1 MIMSFK
7 KIFTSL
13 ICGFFAVLFAACGT
27 RSSSVAVVVDRD
39 TYDKIGAAV
48 DKYVEAIA
56 LSDRKGVLVVDR
68 WQHPDSIKAE
78 LKRMYDN
85 DCLEGAV
92 FIGEIPIA
100 MVRDAQHMATAFKRS
115 QKDNWLVSS
124 IPSDRFYDDFDL
136 KFNYLKQDSV
146 KTLAHYYS
154 LAADSPQIISSDIY
168 SARIK
173 APFDGKS
180 CHNGHT
186 CSSSEL
192 CSTHS
197 YIEAYLL
204 KAVEAHK
211 SQKRMD
217 KVLHFGAHGYNSE
230 SLQARIDEAIGFK
243 EQFPFLNGYDG
254 ELSYID
260 FNRDYLVKKRIMNAV
275 ADSDVDYAIMHHH
288 GLPYQQL
295 LQGVPKSNSLDTWKT
310 LSCNNLRNKVR
321 GAVED
326 GTPAQVAIAKLVK
339 RYDVPASWMAGWNDP
354 KIIEKDSIFE
364 ADKNIVLEDLYNYR
378 SGAGVLVLDACY
390 NGAFIEDD
398 YIAAR
403 YIFNEGTT
411 MVVRANSVNTLQD
424 IWTVELSGLLNL
436 GVCVGDV
443 YKGQLAIEQHLF
455 GDPTFAFA
463 PQTEV
468 LGGYDI
474 ARDIVFK
481 KNDVGYWRGI
491 LENGSKDLAPEL
503 RVLAVKMLHKNGA
516 ITSGELLEI
525 AKSSPYHNVRMEAFV
540 TNREIADENFTQAL
554 KIALEDS
561 YEIVRRIAMG
571 TAPKNGSDELI
582 PYVAKAIVYPA
593 VSQREDMMADFATPE
608 FDSKLLIS
616 AIDSLRKDYAGWIT
630 DDKFE
635 KLCDNIRYDAERKSK
650 EYSDMLAGNYSASKK
665 SFYIESERNKC
676 SVDALGVL
684 YDMIDNGTES
694 EKVLAAEILGWYVYS
709 YKKGEILAK
718 VKEFYS
724 NASEER
730 VKSELLKTINRLE
743 CKRS

>member
-7 KIFTSL
+7 KIFTPI

-27 RSSSVAVVVDRD
+27 KSSSVAVVVDRD

-275 ADSDVDYAIMHHH
+275 ADSDVDYA
-288 GLPYQQL
+288 
-295 LQGVPKSNSLDTWKT
+295 
-310 LSCNNLRNKVR
+310 
-321 GAVED
+321 
-326 GTPAQVAIAKLVK
+326 
-339 RYDVPASWMAGWNDP
+339 
-354 KIIEKDSIFE
+354 
-364 ADKNIVLEDLYNYR
+364 
-378 SGAGVLVLDACY
+378 
-390 NGAFIEDD
+390 
-398 YIAAR
+398 
-403 YIFNEGTT
+403 
-411 MVVRANSVNTLQD
+411 
-424 IWTVELSGLLNL
+424 
-436 GVCVGDV
+436 
-443 YKGQLAIEQHLF
+443 
-455 GDPTFAFA
+455 
-463 PQTEV
+463 
-468 LGGYDI
+468 
-474 ARDIVFK
+474 
-481 KNDVGYWRGI
+481 
-491 LENGSKDLAPEL
+491 
-503 RVLAVKMLHKNGA
+503 
-516 ITSGELLEI
+516 
-525 AKSSPYHNVRMEAFV
+525 
-540 TNREIADENFTQAL
+540 
-554 KIALEDS
+554 
-561 YEIVRRIAMG
+561 
-571 TAPKNGSDELI
+571 
-582 PYVAKAIVYPA
+582 
-593 VSQREDMMADFATPE
+593 
-608 FDSKLLIS
+608 
-616 AIDSLRKDYAGWIT
+616 
-630 DDKFE
+630 
-635 KLCDNIRYDAERKSK
+635 
-650 EYSDMLAGNYSASKK
+650 
-665 SFYIESERNKC
+665 
-676 SVDALGVL
+676 
-684 YDMIDNGTES
+684 
-694 EKVLAAEILGWYVYS
+694 
-709 YKKGEILAK
+709 
-718 VKEFYS
+718 
-724 NASEER
+724 
-730 VKSELLKTINRLE
+730 
-743 CKRS
+743 

>member
-1 MIMSFK
+1 MAKSFK
-7 KIFTSL
+7 KVISTLLPAAVALLMLYS
-13 ICGFFAVLFAACGT
+13 CGAK
-27 RSSSVAVVVDRD
+27 RSTVAVVVDEQ
-39 TYDKIGAAV
+39 TYAAIGATI
-48 DKYVEAIA
+48 DKYVEAIS
-56 LSDRKGVLVVDR
+56 LPDRQCVLVVDK
-68 WQHPDSIKAE
+68 WQHPDSIRAE
-78 LKRMYDN
+78 LYGMYCN
-85 DCLEGAV
+85 DALEGAV
-92 FIGEIPIA
+92 LVGEIPIA

-115 QKDNWLVSS
+115 QEDDWLISS

-136 KFNYLKQDSV
+136 KFDYLKQDSV
-146 KTLAHYYS
+146 KSVAHYYT
-154 LAADSPQIISSDIY
+154 LRADSPQQISSDIY

-173 APFDGKS
+173 APADGNEHKV
-180 CHNGHT
+180 
-186 CSSSEL
+186 
-192 CSTHS
+192 
-197 YIEAYLL
+197 IEAYLL
-204 KAVEAHK
+204 KAIEAHK
-211 SQKRMD
+211 NPERMN
-217 KVLHFGAHGYNSE
+217 KVLHFGGHGYNSE

-260 FNRDYLVKKRIMNAV
+260 FNRDYLVKERIMNAV
-275 ADSDVDYAIMHHH
+275 ADEDVDYAILHHH

-295 LQGVPKSNSLDTWKT
+295 LQGVPKSNSLDTWKS
-310 LSCNNLRNKVR
+310 LSCNNLRTKVR
-321 GAVED
+321 NAVEE
-326 GTPAQVAIAKLVK
+326 GTSPQAAIAKMVK

-354 KIIEKDSIFE
+354 KLIEKDSLFD
-364 ADKNIVLEDLYNYR
+364 ADKNIMLEDLYNYK
-378 SGAGVLVLDACY
+378 SGARVLVLDACY

-398 YIAAR
+398 FIAAR

-463 PQTEV
+463 PQSEV

-491 LENGSKDLAPEL
+491 LENSSKDIAPEL
-503 RVLAVKMLHKNGA
+503 RTLAVKMLHKNGA
-516 ITSGELLEI
+516 ISSKELLEL

-540 TNREIADENFTQAL
+540 TNREIADENFTEAL

-571 TAPKNGSDELI
+571 TAPKNGNPELI
-582 PYVAKAIVYPA
+582 PYVAKAIVDPA
-593 VSQREDMMADFATPE
+593 EGKRVDMQADFALPD
-608 FDSKLLIS
+608 FDAQLMIAAL
-616 AIDSLRKDYAGWIT
+616 DSLRKDHVGWFT
-630 DDKFE
+630 DEKFE
-635 KLCDNIRYDAERKSK
+635 KICKDIRYDAESKSE
-650 EYSDMLAGNYSASKK
+650 EYANMLNGKYSAAKK
-665 SFYIESERNKC
+665 AFYIEIERNK
-676 SVDALGVL
+676 SNVNALGVL
-684 YDMIDNGTES
+684 YDMIANGTES

-709 YKKGEILAK
+709 YQKPQILAK
-718 VKEFYS
+718 VKEFYE
-724 NASEER
+724 NASDGA
-730 VKSELLKTINRLE
+730 VKNELLKTINRLE

>member
-1 MIMSFK
+1 MAKSFK
-7 KIFTSL
+7 KVISTLLPAAVALLMLYS
-13 ICGFFAVLFAACGT
+13 CGAK
-27 RSSSVAVVVDRD
+27 RSTVAVVVDEQ
-39 TYDKIGAAV
+39 TYAAIGATI
-48 DKYVEAIA
+48 DKYVEAIS
-56 LSDRKGVLVVDR
+56 LPDRQCVLVVDK
-68 WQHPDSIKAE
+68 WQHPDSIRAE
-78 LKRMYDN
+78 LYGMYCN
-85 DCLEGAV
+85 DALEGAV
-92 FIGEIPIA
+92 LVGEIPIA

-115 QKDNWLVSS
+115 QEDDWLISS

-136 KFNYLKQDSV
+136 KFDYLKQDSV
-146 KTLAHYYS
+146 KSVAHYYT
-154 LAADSPQIISSDIY
+154 LRADSPQQISSDIY

-173 APFDGKS
+173 APADGNEHKV
-180 CHNGHT
+180 
-186 CSSSEL
+186 
-192 CSTHS
+192 
-197 YIEAYLL
+197 IEAYLL
-204 KAVEAHK
+204 KAIEAHK
-211 SQKRMD
+211 NPERMN
-217 KVLHFGAHGYNSE
+217 KVLHFGGHGYNSE

-260 FNRDYLVKKRIMNAV
+260 FNRDYLVKERIMNAV
-275 ADSDVDYAIMHHH
+275 ADEDVDYAILHHH

-295 LQGVPKSNSLDTWKT
+295 LQGVPESNSLDTWKS
-310 LSCNNLRNKVR
+310 LSCNNLRTKVR
-321 GAVED
+321 NAVEG
-326 GTPAQVAIAKLVK
+326 GTSPQAAIAKMVK

-354 KIIEKDSIFE
+354 KLIEKDSIFD
-364 ADKNIVLEDLYNYR
+364 ADKNIMLEDLYNYK
-378 SGAGVLVLDACY
+378 SGARVLVLDACY

-398 YIAAR
+398 FIAAR

-463 PQTEV
+463 PQSEV

-491 LENGSKDLAPEL
+491 LENSSKDIAPEL
-503 RVLAVKMLHKNGA
+503 RTLAVKMLHKNGA
-516 ITSGELLEI
+516 ISSKELLEL

-540 TNREIADENFTQAL
+540 TNREIADENFTEAL

-571 TAPKNGSDELI
+571 TAPKNGNPELI
-582 PYVAKAIVYPA
+582 PYVAKAIVDPA
-593 VSQREDMMADFATPE
+593 EGKRVDMQADFALPD
-608 FDSKLLIS
+608 FDAQLMIAAL
-616 AIDSLRKDYAGWIT
+616 DSLRKDHVGWFT
-630 DDKFE
+630 DEKFE
-635 KLCDNIRYDAERKSK
+635 KICKDIRYDAESKSE
-650 EYSDMLAGNYSASKK
+650 EYANMLNGKYSAAKK
-665 SFYIESERNKC
+665 AFYIEIERNK
-676 SVDALGVL
+676 SNVNALGVL
-684 YDMIDNGTES
+684 YDMIANGTES

-709 YKKGEILAK
+709 YQKPQILAK
-718 VKEFYS
+718 VKEFYE
-724 NASEER
+724 NASDGA
-730 VKSELLKTINRLE
+730 VKNELLKTINRLE

>member
-1 MIMSFK
+1 MAKSFK
-7 KIFTSL
+7 KVISTLLPAAVALLMLYS
-13 ICGFFAVLFAACGT
+13 CGAK
-27 RSSSVAVVVDRD
+27 RSTVAVVVDEQ
-39 TYDKIGAAV
+39 TYAAIGATI
-48 DKYVEAIA
+48 DKYVEAIS
-56 LSDRKGVLVVDR
+56 LPDRQGVLVVDK
-68 WQHPDSIKAE
+68 WQHPDSIRAE
-78 LKRMYDN
+78 LYGMYCN
-85 DCLEGAV
+85 DALEGAV
-92 FIGEIPIA
+92 LVGEIPIA

-115 QKDNWLVSS
+115 QEDDWLISS

-136 KFNYLKQDSV
+136 KFDYPKQDSV
-146 KTLAHYYS
+146 KSVAHYYT
-154 LAADSPQIISSDIY
+154 LRADSPQQISSDIY

-173 APFDGKS
+173 APADGNEHKV
-180 CHNGHT
+180 
-186 CSSSEL
+186 
-192 CSTHS
+192 
-197 YIEAYLL
+197 IEAYLL
-204 KAVEAHK
+204 KAIEAHK
-211 SQKRMD
+211 NPERMN
-217 KVLHFGAHGYNSE
+217 KVLHFGGHGYNSE

-260 FNRDYLVKKRIMNAV
+260 FNRDYLVKERIMNAV
-275 ADSDVDYAIMHHH
+275 ADEDVDYAILHHH

-295 LQGVPKSNSLDTWKT
+295 LQGVPKSNSLDTWKS
-310 LSCNNLRNKVR
+310 LSCNNLRTKVR
-321 GAVED
+321 NAVEE
-326 GTPAQVAIAKLVK
+326 GTSPQAAIAKMVK

-354 KIIEKDSIFE
+354 KLIEKDSLFD
-364 ADKNIVLEDLYNYR
+364 ADKNIMLEDLYNYK
-378 SGAGVLVLDACY
+378 SGARVLVLDACY

-398 YIAAR
+398 FIAAR

-463 PQTEV
+463 PQSEV

-491 LENGSKDLAPEL
+491 LENSSKDIAPEL
-503 RVLAVKMLHKNGA
+503 RTLAVKMLHKNGA
-516 ITSGELLEI
+516 ISSKELLEL

-540 TNREIADENFTQAL
+540 TNREIADENFTEAL

-571 TAPKNGSDELI
+571 TAPKNGNPELI
-582 PYVAKAIVYPA
+582 PYVAKAIVDPA
-593 VSQREDMMADFATPE
+593 EGKRVDMQADFALPD
-608 FDSKLLIS
+608 FDAQLMIAAL
-616 AIDSLRKDYAGWIT
+616 DSLRKDHVGWFT
-630 DDKFE
+630 DEKFE
-635 KLCDNIRYDAERKSK
+635 KICKDIRYDAESKSE
-650 EYSDMLAGNYSASKK
+650 EYANMLNGKYSAAKK
-665 SFYIESERNKC
+665 AFYIEIERNK
-676 SVDALGVL
+676 SNVNALGVL
-684 YDMIDNGTES
+684 YDMIANGTES

-709 YKKGEILAK
+709 YQKPQILAK
-718 VKEFYS
+718 VKEFYE
-724 NASEER
+724 NASDGA
-730 VKSELLKTINRLE
+730 VKNELLKTINRHE

>member
-1 MIMSFK
+1 MAKSFK
-7 KIFTSL
+7 KVISTLLPAAVALLMLYS
-13 ICGFFAVLFAACGT
+13 CGAK
-27 RSSSVAVVVDRD
+27 RSTVAVVVDEQ
-39 TYDKIGAAV
+39 TYAAIGATI
-48 DKYVEAIA
+48 DKYVEAIS
-56 LSDRKGVLVVDR
+56 LPDRQCVLVVDK
-68 WQHPDSIKAE
+68 WQHPDSIRAE
-78 LKRMYDN
+78 LYGMYCN
-85 DCLEGAV
+85 DALEGAV
-92 FIGEIPIA
+92 LVGEIPIA

-115 QKDNWLVSS
+115 QEDDWLISS

-136 KFNYLKQDSV
+136 KFDYLKQDSV
-146 KTLAHYYS
+146 KSVAHYYT
-154 LAADSPQIISSDIY
+154 LRADSPQQISSDIY

-173 APFDGKS
+173 APADGNEHKV
-180 CHNGHT
+180 
-186 CSSSEL
+186 
-192 CSTHS
+192 
-197 YIEAYLL
+197 IEAYLL
-204 KAVEAHK
+204 KAIEAHK
-211 SQKRMD
+211 NPERMN
-217 KVLHFGAHGYNSE
+217 KVLHFGGHGYNSE

-260 FNRDYLVKKRIMNAV
+260 FNRDYLVKERIMNAV
-275 ADSDVDYAIMHHH
+275 ADEDVDYAILHHH

-295 LQGVPKSNSLDTWKT
+295 LQGVPKSNSLDTWKS
-310 LSCNNLRNKVR
+310 LSCNNLRTKVR
-321 GAVED
+321 NAVEE
-326 GTPAQVAIAKLVK
+326 GTSPQAAIAKMVK

-354 KIIEKDSIFE
+354 KLIEKDSIFD
-364 ADKNIVLEDLYNYR
+364 ADKNIMLEDLYNYK
-378 SGAGVLVLDACY
+378 SGARVLVLDACY

-398 YIAAR
+398 FIAAR

-463 PQTEV
+463 PQSEV

-491 LENGSKDLAPEL
+491 LENSSKDIAPEL
-503 RVLAVKMLHKNGA
+503 RTLAVKMLHKNGA
-516 ITSGELLEI
+516 ISSKELLEL

-540 TNREIADENFTQAL
+540 TNREIADENFTEAL

-571 TAPKNGSDELI
+571 TAPKNGNPELI
-582 PYVAKAIVYPA
+582 PYVAKAIVDPA
-593 VSQREDMMADFATPE
+593 EGKRVDMQADFALPD
-608 FDSKLLIS
+608 FDAQLMIAAL
-616 AIDSLRKDYAGWIT
+616 DSLRKDHVGWFT
-630 DDKFE
+630 DEKFE
-635 KLCDNIRYDAERKSK
+635 KICKDIRYDAESKSE
-650 EYSDMLAGNYSASKK
+650 EYANMLNGKYSAAKK
-665 SFYIESERNKC
+665 AFYIEIERNK
-676 SVDALGVL
+676 SNVNALGVL
-684 YDMIDNGTES
+684 YDMIANGTES

-709 YKKGEILAK
+709 YQKPQILAK
-718 VKEFYS
+718 VKEFYE
-724 NASEER
+724 NASDGA
-730 VKSELLKTINRLE
+730 VKNELLKTINRLE